1 MTPPIRTFSPQ
12 RFVLLARSHWR
23 SQLRHYLSWLL
34 VCTII
39 AVPVLGLQLIDMVRG
54 EMVHFKTD
62 MQAGLYFGGLLL
74 FGPIFAAQH
83 FGPMRRRE
91 HALQVL
97 MQPASVTEKWALAAL
112 TILIMFPLCYTLWF
126 SVLVSPVAA
135 LSVWWD
141 TQVYQHLLSIEPT
154 ANHKAPDSAD
164 YALFMPFSAA
174 KDFRFELLLLLC
186 YVGLTGLATT
196 GSLLFRRAPFL
207 STLVLGFIAMLGAM
221 FSTLFAPL
229 DSDLPNVLFRWWTS
243 TDADTAPP
251 LVHVLNAWLWVGI
264 PCVLW
269 IAAWRGLKERELT

>member
-1 MTPPIRTFSPQ
+1 MTPPIRNFSPQ
-12 RFVLLARSHWR
+12 RFVQLALSHWR

-34 VCTII
+34 VCTIV
-39 AVPVLGLQLIDMVRG
+39 AVPVLGMQLIDMVG
-54 EMVHFKTD
+54 GNMVHFNTD
-62 MQAGLYFGGLLL
+62 LQAALYFTGLLL

-112 TILIMFPLCYTLWF
+112 TILIMFSLVYTLWF

-135 LSVWWD
+135 LSMWWD

-154 ANHKAPDSAD
+154 AKHKAPDSGD
-164 YALFMPFSAA
+164 YALFMPFRAA
-174 KDFRFELLLLLC
+174 KDLRFELLMLLC

-196 GSLLFRRAPFL
+196 GSLVFRRAPFL
-207 STLVLGFIAMLGAM
+207 STLVWGFIVMLGAM
-221 FSTLFAPL
+221 FSALFAPV
-229 DSDLPNVLFRWWTS
+229 DSNPTSVLFRWWTY
-243 TDADTAPP
+243 TAANPAPP
-251 LVHVLNAWLWVGI
+251 VVHALNAWLWVGI